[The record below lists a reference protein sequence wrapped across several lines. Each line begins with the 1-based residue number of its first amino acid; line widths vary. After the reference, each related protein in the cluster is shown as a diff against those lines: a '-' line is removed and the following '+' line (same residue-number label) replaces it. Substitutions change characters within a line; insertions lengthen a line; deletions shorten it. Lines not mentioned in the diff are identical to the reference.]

1 MVVLQDKPAGP
12 KTKVGVAFPDAKANG
27 NGYFPEKYFNFGRSF
42 DSNLLWLGTVKY
54 SITANMTES
63 NTLPKPLADF
73 IAAQNEFNTDA
84 FVKTFADNA
93 TVHDEGG
100 DYRGSAE
107 IKRWNETTNE
117 KYKTKMEAIAFV
129 QSGGESI
136 LTIMMSGT
144 FPGSPLPAK
153 FHFVL
158 KEGKIASL
166 RIV

>member
-1 MVVLQDKPAGP
+1 MID
-12 KTKVGVAFPDAKANG
+12 T
-27 NGYFPEKYFNFGRSF
+27 
-42 DSNLLWLGTVKY
+42 
-54 SITANMTES
+54 

-73 IAAQNEFNTDA
+73 IAAQNEFDIDA

-100 DYRGSAE
+100 DYRGRVE
-107 IKRWNETTNE
+107 IRRWNETTNA
-117 KYKTKMEAIAFV
+117 KYKTKMEPIAFV
-129 QSGGESI
+129 QGSGESI

-144 FPGSPLPAK
+144 FPGSPLSAK

-166 RIV
+166 RIG